1 MANETIRYEDLYDA
15 SLEAGIK
22 RLQKESDT
30 LYESFKKT
38 LLLQNEL
45 KIVTKDSANSS
56 KELAAAQSNLLRIE
70 KENEKLK
77 QKLISIEQKK
87 AQETNKL
94 TIEYQKQA
102 LEQRK
107 QIELLKAQASVQ
119 TSASNTE
126 QRAQAIIKLLT
137 IEKAKL
143 NQETENGR
151 KRLDAYN
158 RAIDIQRNKLLST
171 GSVIQKQAM
180 NVGNYAYNQNAL
192 NLSFAQL
199 TREMPAFANSI
210 QTGFMALSNNI
221 PMFIDQVQAAKR
233 GIQQMTAEGQKAPSM
248 LSVLAKSIFS
258 FQSLISIGV
267 TALTIY
273 GAKIVEFFTSSK
285 KETEEFVKVLETASS
300 KITDEIIKMA
310 AQKGKVSLS
319 DIFAVDN
326 KSVEE
331 LEKQV
336 NEIKK
341 LVDIAVQNV
350 NIPVSSQKFLD
361 NIIQT
366 QEQVIF
372 WEKEVQKARAN
383 GLLAYQGL
391 TNDQF
396 QAYLEMRKLTFEH
409 NEKLQELEIEKQKK
423 EKKTK
428 EEAYLKMLEIERDY
442 QAAVLEIRET
452 QRVKDAHYLENEYL
466 IEQYDALEKAEF
478 AILDY
483 KIKLAQITEREYQTE
498 LARLHKQR
506 YEFEQETMYNYAL
519 QSSKPQSGLKT
530 TSTINTKA
538 TPYTPYL
545 GDQMN
550 KETLL
555 ERLAL
560 DKESLD
566 AVKTATQQLE
576 GILSEHFDNE
586 VKIAK
591 KRVDNADREL
601 ENAKTNLE
609 KQYMLKEQGY
619 ASNIMLAEKEFN
631 DAKRIQKRALEEER
645 KALRQQQQ
653 MQGIEQSVN
662 LVSASAAVI
671 KKVGADKPYVYLP
684 LIGAMW
690 TAFIATKV
698 RASRETRQEFSE
710 GGTDVIGGGTH
721 ASGNDTYF
729 GKRNGKKMFAQKGER
744 WAIFNDKATALYG
757 DNLKN
762 WIKQINNREFQ
773 QGGNLS
779 VHYYMNTHNLE
790 KGVGKIVK
798 NTEHKIYQI
807 NGKTV
812 EKRGINTTY
821 YV

>member
-107 QIELLKAQASVQ
+107 QIELLKAQAQVQ

-192 NLSFAQL
+192 NFSFAQL
-199 TREMPAFANSI
+199 AREMPAFANSI

-248 LSVLAKSIFS
+248 FSVLAKSIFS
-258 FQSLISIGV
+258 FQSLISLGV

-285 KETEEFVKVLETASS
+285 KETNEFVKVLETASS
-300 KITDEIIKMA
+300 KITAEIIKMA

-319 DIFAVDN
+319 DIFTVDN

-341 LVDIAVQNV
+341 VVDIAVQNV

-366 QEQVIF
+366 QEEVIF
-372 WEKEVQKARAN
+372 WEKEVQKARSK
-383 GLLAYQGL
+383 GVLAYQGL

-396 QAYLEMRKLTFEH
+396 QAYLELRKLTFEH

-428 EEAYLKMLEIERDY
+428 EDAYLKMLEIERDY
-442 QAAVLEIRET
+442 QAAILEI
-452 QRVKDAHYLENEYL
+452 QG
-466 IEQYDALEKAEF
+466 QYALDQFDNLEKSEK
-478 AILDY
+478 AIIDY
-483 KIKLAQITEREYQTE
+483 KLKMAIINEREYQTA
-498 LARLHKQR
+498 LAKLYKERADFVEKL
-506 YEFEQETMYNYAL
+506 ESEAL
-519 QSSKPQSGLKT
+519 KSATPQSGLKP

-545 GDQMN
+545 GDHMN

-619 ASNIMLAEKEFN
+619 AANIMLAEKELN

-645 KALRQQQQ
+645 KALRQQQI

-710 GGTDVIGGGTH
+710 GGTDVFDGGTH

-773 QGGNLS
+773 QGGNLF
-779 VHYYMNTHNLE
+779 VHYSMNTHNLE

>member
-107 QIELLKAQASVQ
+107 QIELLKAQAQVQ

-248 LSVLAKSIFS
+248 FSVLAKSIFS
-258 FQSLISIGV
+258 FQSLISLGV

-285 KETEEFVKVLETASS
+285 KETNEFVKVLETASS
-300 KITDEIIKMA
+300 KITAEIIKMA

-319 DIFAVDN
+319 DIFTVDN

-341 LVDIAVQNV
+341 VVDIAVQNV

-366 QEQVIF
+366 QEEVIF
-372 WEKEVQKARAN
+372 WEKEVQKARSK
-383 GLLAYQGL
+383 GVLAYQGL

-396 QAYLEMRKLTFEH
+396 QAYLELRKLTFEH

-428 EEAYLKMLEIERDY
+428 EDAYLKMLEIERDY
-442 QAAVLEIRET
+442 QAAILEI
-452 QRVKDAHYLENEYL
+452 QG
-466 IEQYDALEKAEF
+466 QYALDQFDNLEKSEK
-478 AILDY
+478 AIIDY
-483 KIKLAQITEREYQTE
+483 KLKMAIINEREYQTA
-498 LARLHKQR
+498 LAKLYKERADFVEKL
-506 YEFEQETMYNYAL
+506 ESEAL
-519 QSSKPQSGLKT
+519 KSATPQSGLKP

-545 GDQMN
+545 GDHMN

-645 KALRQQQQ
+645 KALRQQQI

-710 GGTDVIGGGTH
+710 GGTDVFDGGTH

-773 QGGNLS
+773 QGGNLF
-779 VHYYMNTHNLE
+779 VHYSMNTHNLE

>member
-38 LLLQNEL
+38 LLLQNES
-45 KIVTKDSANSS
+45 KIVTKDAANSS

-87 AQETNKL
+87 AKETNKL

-107 QIELLKAQASVQ
+107 QIELLKAQAQVQ

-126 QRAQAIIKLLT
+126 QKAQAIIKLLT

-151 KRLDAYN
+151 KRLEAYN

-221 PMFIDQVQAAKR
+221 PMFIDQVGAAKR

-248 LSVLAKSIFS
+248 FEVLAKSIFS
-258 FQSLISIGV
+258 FNSLISVSI
-267 TALTIY
+267 TLLTIY
-273 GAKIVEFFTSSK
+273 GKDIVLWIASLFDAENQLEKTNKALKDFKDSQEKYNDTLDENIKKREEELKSRKASLLETKKTLESEVHVLESAHNRTKKLWLDYISNTDGYSEDKAQELKNIMQLREWEANVVRDNIQKITKEIDAINEEESK
-285 KETEEFVKVLETASS
+285 KAK
-300 KITDEIIKMA
+300 
-310 AQKGKVSLS
+310 
-319 DIFAVDN
+319 
-326 KSVEE
+326 
-331 LEKQV
+331 EKQ
-336 NEIKK
+336 
-341 LVDIAVQNV
+341 Q
-350 NIPVSSQKFLD
+350 
-361 NIIQT
+361 
-366 QEQVIF
+366 
-372 WEKEVQKARAN
+372 
-383 GLLAYQGL
+383 
-391 TNDQF
+391 
-396 QAYLEMRKLTFEH
+396 
-409 NEKLQELEIEKQKK
+409 K
-423 EKKTK
+423 EKKSK
-428 EEAYLKMLEIERDY
+428 EDAYLKMLEIERDY
-442 QAAVLEIRET
+442 QAAVLDIRET

-483 KIKLAQITEREYQTE
+483 KIKIAQITEREYQTE
-498 LARLHKQR
+498 LAKLHKQR
-506 YEFEQETMYNYAL
+506 YEFEQETLYNYAL
-519 QSSKPQSGLKT
+519 QSAKLNNELKP

-538 TPYTPYL
+538 TPYTPYT

-560 DKESLD
+560 DKDSLD

-609 KQYMLKEQGY
+609 KQYMLKELGY
-619 ASNIMLAEKEFN
+619 AANIMLAEKEFN
-631 DAKRIQKRALEEER
+631 DAKKIQKRALEEER
-645 KALRQQQQ
+645 KALRQQQI
-653 MQGIEQSVN
+653 MQGIEQGLN

-684 LIGAMW
+684 LIAAMW
-690 TAFIATKV
+690 TAFLATKA
-698 RASRETRQEFSE
+698 RASRETKQEFAE

-773 QGGNLS
+773 QAGNLS
-779 VHYYMNTHNLE
+779 VHYSMNTHNLE
-790 KGVGKIVK
+790 KGVGKIIK

>member
-107 QIELLKAQASVQ
+107 QIELLKAQAQVQ

-248 LSVLAKSIFS
+248 FSVLAKSIFS
-258 FQSLISIGV
+258 FQSLISLGV

-285 KETEEFVKVLETASS
+285 KETNEFVKVLETASS
-300 KITDEIIKMA
+300 KITAEIIKMA

-319 DIFAVDN
+319 DIFTVDN

-341 LVDIAVQNV
+341 VVDIAVQNV

-366 QEQVIF
+366 QEEVIF
-372 WEKEVQKARAN
+372 WEKEVQKARSK
-383 GLLAYQGL
+383 GVLAYQGL

-396 QAYLEMRKLTFEH
+396 QAYLELRKLTFEH
-409 NEKLQELEIEKQKK
+409 NKKLQELEIEKQKK

-428 EEAYLKMLEIERDY
+428 EDAYLKMLEIERDY
-442 QAAVLEIRET
+442 QAAILEI
-452 QRVKDAHYLENEYL
+452 QG
-466 IEQYDALEKAEF
+466 QYALDQFDNLEKSEK
-478 AILDY
+478 AIIDY
-483 KIKLAQITEREYQTE
+483 KLKMAIINEREYQTA
-498 LARLHKQR
+498 LAKLYKERADFVEKL
-506 YEFEQETMYNYAL
+506 ESEAL
-519 QSSKPQSGLKT
+519 KSATPQSGLKP

-545 GDQMN
+545 GDHMN

-576 GILSEHFDNE
+576 DILSEHFDNE

-645 KALRQQQQ
+645 KALRQQQI

-710 GGTDVIGGGTH
+710 GGTDVFDGGTH

-773 QGGNLS
+773 QGGNLF
-779 VHYYMNTHNLE
+779 VHYSMNTHNLE

>member
-1 MANETIRYEDLYDA
+1 M
-15 SLEAGIK
+15 
-22 RLQKESDT
+22 
-30 LYESFKKT
+30 
-38 LLLQNEL
+38 
-45 KIVTKDSANSS
+45 
-56 KELAAAQSNLLRIE
+56 
-70 KENEKLK
+70 
-77 QKLISIEQKK
+77 
-87 AQETNKL
+87 
-94 TIEYQKQA
+94 
-102 LEQRK
+102 
-107 QIELLKAQASVQ
+107 KAQAQVQ

-126 QRAQAIIKLLT
+126 QKAQAIIKLLT

-192 NLSFAQL
+192 NFSFAQL

-221 PMFIDQVQAAKR
+221 PMFIDQVGAAKR
-233 GIQQMTAEGQKAPSM
+233 GIQQMNAEGQKAPSM
-248 LSVLAKSIFS
+248 FSVLAKSIFS
-258 FQSLISIGV
+258 FNSLISISV
-267 TALTIY
+267 TLLTIY
-273 GAKIVEFFTSSK
+273 GKDIVLWVASLFEAENQLEKTNKALKDFKDSQEKYNDTLDENIKKREEELKSRKAALLETKKELESEVQVLESAHNRTKKLWLDYISNTDGYSEDKAQELKNIMQLREWEANVVRDNIQKITKEIDAINEEESK
-285 KETEEFVKVLETASS
+285 KAK
-300 KITDEIIKMA
+300 
-310 AQKGKVSLS
+310 
-319 DIFAVDN
+319 
-326 KSVEE
+326 
-331 LEKQV
+331 EKQ
-336 NEIKK
+336 
-341 LVDIAVQNV
+341 Q
-350 NIPVSSQKFLD
+350 
-361 NIIQT
+361 
-366 QEQVIF
+366 
-372 WEKEVQKARAN
+372 
-383 GLLAYQGL
+383 
-391 TNDQF
+391 
-396 QAYLEMRKLTFEH
+396 
-409 NEKLQELEIEKQKK
+409 K
-423 EKKTK
+423 EKKSK
-428 EEAYLKMLEIERDY
+428 EDAYLKMLEIERDY
-442 QAAVLEIRET
+442 QAAVLDIRET

-483 KIKLAQITEREYQTE
+483 KIKIARITEREYQTE
-498 LARLHKQR
+498 LAKLHKQR
-506 YEFEQETMYNYAL
+506 YEFEQETLYNYAL
-519 QSSKPQSGLKT
+519 QSAKPNSGLKP

-538 TPYTPYL
+538 TPYTPYT

-560 DKESLD
+560 DKDSLD

-619 ASNIMLAEKEFN
+619 AANIMLAEKEFN

-645 KALRQQQQ
+645 KALRQQQI
-653 MQGIEQSVN
+653 MQGIEQGLN

-690 TAFIATKV
+690 TAFLATKA
-698 RASRETRQEFSE
+698 RASRETRQEFAE

-773 QGGNLS
+773 QAGNLS
-779 VHYYMNTHNLE
+779 VHYSMNTHNLE

>member
-107 QIELLKAQASVQ
+107 QIELLKAQAQVQ

-248 LSVLAKSIFS
+248 FSVLAKSIFS
-258 FQSLISIGV
+258 FQSLISLGV

-285 KETEEFVKVLETASS
+285 KETNEFVKVLETASS
-300 KITDEIIKMA
+300 KITAEIIKMA

-319 DIFAVDN
+319 DIFTVDN

-341 LVDIAVQNV
+341 VVDIAVQNV

-366 QEQVIF
+366 QEEVIF
-372 WEKEVQKARAN
+372 WEKEVQKARSK
-383 GLLAYQGL
+383 GVLAYQGL

-396 QAYLEMRKLTFEH
+396 QAYLELRKLTFEH

-428 EEAYLKMLEIERDY
+428 EDAYLKMLEIERDY
-442 QAAVLEIRET
+442 QAAILEI
-452 QRVKDAHYLENEYL
+452 QG
-466 IEQYDALEKAEF
+466 QYALDQFDNLEKSEK
-478 AILDY
+478 AIIDY
-483 KIKLAQITEREYQTE
+483 KLKMAIINEREYQTA
-498 LARLHKQR
+498 LAKLYKERADFVEKL
-506 YEFEQETMYNYAL
+506 ESEAL
-519 QSSKPQSGLKT
+519 KSATPQSGLKP

-545 GDQMN
+545 GDHMN

-645 KALRQQQQ
+645 KALRQQQI

-773 QGGNLS
+773 QGGNLF
-779 VHYYMNTHNLE
+779 VHYSMNTHNLE

>member
-87 AQETNKL
+87 AKETKKL
-94 TIEYQKQA
+94 TLEYQKQA

-107 QIELLKAQASVQ
+107 QIELLKAQAQVQ

-126 QRAQAIIKLLT
+126 QKAQAIIKLLT

-151 KRLDAYN
+151 KRLEAYN

-192 NLSFAQL
+192 NFSFAQL

-221 PMFIDQVQAAKR
+221 PMFIDQVGAAKR
-233 GIQQMTAEGQKAPSM
+233 GIQQMTAEGKKAPSM
-248 LSVLAKSIFS
+248 FSVLAKSIFS
-258 FQSLISIGV
+258 FQSLISLGV

-273 GAKIVEFFTSSK
+273 GAKIIEFFAGSK

-300 KITDEIIKMA
+300 KITAEIIKIA

-319 DIFAVDN
+319 DIFNVDG

-341 LVDIAVQNV
+341 VVDIAVQNV
-350 NIPVSSQKFLD
+350 NIPVSSQNFLD

-396 QAYLEMRKLTFEH
+396 QAYLELRKLTFEH
-409 NEKLQELEIEKQKK
+409 NKKLQELEIEKQKK
-423 EKKTK
+423 EKKEK
-428 EEAYLKMLEIERDY
+428 EDAYLKMLEIERDY
-442 QAAVLEIRET
+442 QAAVLDIRET

-483 KIKLAQITEREYQTE
+483 KIKIARITEREYQTE

-519 QSSKPQSGLKT
+519 QSSKPQSGLKP

-538 TPYTPYL
+538 TPYTPYT
-545 GDQMN
+545 GDHMN

-576 GILSEHFDNE
+576 DILSEHF
-586 VKIAK
+586 
-591 KRVDNADREL
+591 
-601 ENAKTNLE
+601 
-609 KQYMLKEQGY
+609 
-619 ASNIMLAEKEFN
+619 
-631 DAKRIQKRALEEER
+631 
-645 KALRQQQQ
+645 
-653 MQGIEQSVN
+653 
-662 LVSASAAVI
+662 
-671 KKVGADKPYVYLP
+671 
-684 LIGAMW
+684 
-690 TAFIATKV
+690 
-698 RASRETRQEFSE
+698 
-710 GGTDVIGGGTH
+710 
-721 ASGNDTYF
+721 
-729 GKRNGKKMFAQKGER
+729 
-744 WAIFNDKATALYG
+744 
-757 DNLKN
+757 
-762 WIKQINNREFQ
+762 NN
-773 QGGNLS
+773 
-779 VHYYMNTHNLE
+779 
-790 KGVGKIVK
+790 
-798 NTEHKIYQI
+798 
-807 NGKTV
+807 
-812 EKRGINTTY
+812 
-821 YV
+821 

>member
-38 LLLQNEL
+38 LLLQNES
-45 KIVTKDSANSS
+45 KIVTKDAANSS

-107 QIELLKAQASVQ
+107 QIELLKAQAQVQ

-126 QRAQAIIKLLT
+126 QKAQAIIKLLT

-151 KRLDAYN
+151 KRLEAYN

-221 PMFIDQVQAAKR
+221 PMFIDQVGAAKR

-248 LSVLAKSIFS
+248 FEVLAKSIFS
-258 FQSLISIGV
+258 FNSLISVSI
-267 TALTIY
+267 TLLTIY
-273 GAKIVEFFTSSK
+273 GKDIVLWIASLFDAENQLEKTNKALKDFKDSQEKYNDTLDENIKKREEELKSRKASLLETKKTLESEVHVLESAHNRTKKLWLDYISNTDGYSEDKAQELKNIMQLREWEANVVRDNIQKITKEIDAINEEESK
-285 KETEEFVKVLETASS
+285 KAK
-300 KITDEIIKMA
+300 
-310 AQKGKVSLS
+310 
-319 DIFAVDN
+319 
-326 KSVEE
+326 
-331 LEKQV
+331 EKQ
-336 NEIKK
+336 
-341 LVDIAVQNV
+341 Q
-350 NIPVSSQKFLD
+350 
-361 NIIQT
+361 
-366 QEQVIF
+366 
-372 WEKEVQKARAN
+372 
-383 GLLAYQGL
+383 
-391 TNDQF
+391 
-396 QAYLEMRKLTFEH
+396 
-409 NEKLQELEIEKQKK
+409 K
-423 EKKTK
+423 EKKSK
-428 EEAYLKMLEIERDY
+428 EDAYLKMLEIERDY
-442 QAAVLEIRET
+442 QAAVLDIRET

-483 KIKLAQITEREYQTE
+483 KIKIAQITEREYQTE
-498 LARLHKQR
+498 LAKLHKQR
-506 YEFEQETMYNYAL
+506 YEFEQETLYNYAL
-519 QSSKPQSGLKT
+519 QSAKLNNELKP

-538 TPYTPYL
+538 TPYTPYT

-560 DKESLD
+560 DKDSLD

-609 KQYMLKEQGY
+609 KQYMLKELGY
-619 ASNIMLAEKEFN
+619 AANIMLAEKEFN
-631 DAKRIQKRALEEER
+631 DAKKIQKRALEEER
-645 KALRQQQQ
+645 KALRQQQI
-653 MQGIEQSVN
+653 MQGIEQGLN

-690 TAFIATKV
+690 TAFLATKA
-698 RASRETRQEFSE
+698 RASRETRQEFAE

-773 QGGNLS
+773 QAGNLS
-779 VHYYMNTHNLE
+779 VHYSMNTHNLE
-790 KGVGKIVK
+790 KGVGKIIK